1 MADSF
6 SYPAEKYVL
15 IGKVAKAH
23 GIKGELKLFAF
34 SGDGK
39 SITRHK
45 KLTLLTK
52 ENSVL
57 PVFTVSK
64 ARVGKKEVLVQ
75 LEGVTDRN
83 QAEKLSGYGVLALK
97 DDLPV
102 LADDEFYLHELEGLS
117 VQTVEGMT
125 VGRVESF
132 FNNGPHDI
140 LVVKKDTNEFL
151 IPLIPGMIVKRD
163 TCCLTIAPPPGLLEI
178 NTGDDAGGK

>member
-1 MADSF
+1 MADTF

-45 KLTLLTK
+45 ELTLITT
-52 ENSVL
+52 EDTIL
-57 PVFTVSK
+57 PVFKVNK

-75 LEGVTDRN
+75 LEGVNDRN
-83 QAEKLSGYGVLALK
+83 QAEQLSGYGVLTLK
-97 DDLPV
+97 HDLP
-102 LADDEFYLHELEGLS
+102 LLTEEEFYLHELEGL
-117 VQTVEGMT
+117 TVLTVDGQT

-132 FNNGPHDI
+132 FDNGSHDI
-140 LVVKKDTNEFL
+140 LVVKKDNNEFL
-151 IPLIPGMIVKRD
+151 IPLIPGMIKKRD
-163 TCCLTIAPPPGLLEI
+163 KNCLTIAPPPGLLEI
-178 NTGDDAGGK
+178 NNGDDVGEQ